1 MYNSLPMILNMETL
15 CIVDAII
22 FSSSFCTFLKQFL
35 LFFFIYIFMY
45 FLFFKTE
52 LGFISRLFVQ
62 LIKTKSG
69 KESRTKERQTV
80 RKLRR
85 RQKQLWERLNH
96 LVIFTVEAGR

>member
-1 MYNSLPMILNMETL
+1 
-15 CIVDAII
+15 
-22 FSSSFCTFLKQFL
+22 
-35 LFFFIYIFMY
+35 MY

-62 LIKTKSG
+62 LIKTQSG